1 MDLEKKQVT
10 TTKRIVGLDGLRG
23 LSILLV
29 ILYHFFPRVVK
40 GGYLGVPL
48 LFILS
53 GYLLSSLD
61 TKKWNKNQ
69 YSIKTFY
76 QSRVKRIYPPLFLFI
91 GFISLFCYLFLPRL
105 LNGRTPEVLSAFL
118 GYNNFWQI
126 AQNASYFDRVT
137 SASPFTHLWSLAI
150 ELQFYLVWPWVFVI
164 YQKAKARG
172 NDYRVLFLMLTVIS
186 MLCMAFGY
194 YKGVDISILYY
205 HTATRISA
213 ILLGVWLGL
222 VRSNKITRF
231 IEQFSVN
238 TLYSTIGAILAVT
251 ILAVFLMDG
260 QSPSTYYIGLSMMTF
275 LFGILLILAIQN
287 HLPFG
292 RLLDNPVLTYIGSRG
307 YELYLWHYAV
317 MFISNSLKIR
327 PSFISLTI
335 QFLIFILL
343 AEFSYRLMNNK
354 FNFVSQWFNDET
366 TFQQYVKMAR
376 NVLYGVSGLGLGLL
390 LVASSKADDSK
401 SKLEADLAA
410 NSELLAKQRE
420 KAKENQ
426 LAETT
431 IDMTN
436 ETETTVAPTVESD
449 AESES
454 EQETT
459 TVNQDSADV
468 AQQPITLIGDS
479 VLLGSV
485 KEVQA
490 AFPNAYIEAE
500 ESRQAYE
507 VADLFRQM
515 IANGTMANRV
525 VIALGTNGYFD
536 ISYGQELMDLLG
548 PDREV
553 YWITVY
559 GEFLQWEASTNQ
571 VIYEL
576 ASQYPN
582 LKIVDWESQVKNHR
596 EWIIDDGIHPDIGG
610 RDQYARILKETIEA
624 NQP

>member
-1 MDLEKKQVT
+1 M
-10 TTKRIVGLDGLRG
+10 I
-23 LSILLV
+23 
-29 ILYHFFPRVVK
+29 
-40 GGYLGVPL
+40 
-48 LFILS
+48 
-53 GYLLSSLD
+53 
-61 TKKWNKNQ
+61 
-69 YSIKTFY
+69 
-76 QSRVKRIYPPLFLFI
+76 
-91 GFISLFCYLFLPRL
+91 
-105 LNGRTPEVLSAFL
+105 SAFL

-343 AEFSYRLMNNK
+343 AEFSYRLINNK
-354 FNFVSQWFNDET
+354 FNFVSQWFKDKAA
-366 TFQQYVKMAR
+366 FQQYVKIAR
-376 NVLYGVSGLGLGLL
+376 KVFYGVSALGLGLL
-390 LVASSKADDSK
+390 LLASSNPDDSK

-426 LAETT
+426 SSETT
-431 IDMTN
+431 IEMTSEN
-436 ETETTVAPTVESD
+436 ETTVEQTTETE
-449 AESES
+449 AEP
-454 EQETT
+454 ETT

-468 AQQPITLIGDS
+468 TQQPITLIGDS

-536 ISYGQELMDLLG
+536 ISFGQELMDLLG

-576 ASQYPN
+576 ASQYPS

>member
-1 MDLEKKQVT
+1 M
-10 TTKRIVGLDGLRG
+10 
-23 LSILLV
+23 
-29 ILYHFFPRVVK
+29 
-40 GGYLGVPL
+40 
-48 LFILS
+48 
-53 GYLLSSLD
+53 
-61 TKKWNKNQ
+61 
-69 YSIKTFY
+69 
-76 QSRVKRIYPPLFLFI
+76 
-91 GFISLFCYLFLPRL
+91 
-105 LNGRTPEVLSAFL
+105 LSAFL

-222 VRSNKITRF
+222 VRSSKITRF

-251 ILAVFLMDG
+251 ILAVFLIDG

-317 MFISNSLKIR
+317 IFISNSLKIK

-335 QFLIFILL
+335 QFFIFILL
-343 AEFSYRLMNNK
+343 AEFSYRLINNR
-354 FNFVSQWFNDET
+354 FYFVNQWFNDET
-366 TFQQYVKMAR
+366 AFQQYVKMAR
-376 NVLYGVSGLGLGLL
+376 NVLYGVSALGLGLL

-426 LAETT
+426 SAETT

-436 ETETTVAPTVESD
+436 ETETT
-449 AESES
+449 AESEA

-459 TVNQDSADV
+459 TVTQESAEV
-468 AQQPITLIGDS
+468 TQLPITIIGDS

-536 ISYGQELMDLLG
+536 ISFGQELMGLLG

-553 YWITVY
+553 YWVTVY

>member
-10 TTKRIVGLDGLRG
+10 VTKRILGLDGLRG

-61 TKKWNKNQ
+61 TKKWHRDQ
-69 YSIKTFY
+69 YSIQRFY
-76 QSRVKRIYPPLFLFI
+76 QSRIKRIFPPLFLFI
-91 GFISLFCYLFLPRL
+91 GLISLFCYLFLPRL
-105 LNGRTPEVLSAFL
+105 LNGRTPEVMSAFL

-172 NDYRVLFLMLTVIS
+172 NDYRVLFLMLTSIS

-222 VRSNKITRF
+222 VRSSKITRF
-231 IEQFSVN
+231 IEEFSVN
-238 TLYSTIGAILAVT
+238 RLYLTFGAILAVT

-260 QSPSTYYIGLSMMTF
+260 QNPSTYYIGLSMMTF

-317 MFISNSLKIR
+317 MFISNSLKIK

-343 AEFSYRLMNNK
+343 AEFSYRLINNK
-354 FNFVSQWFNDET
+354 FNFISQLFNDET
-366 TFQQYVKMAR
+366 AFQQYVKMAR
-376 NVLYGVSGLGLGLL
+376 NVLYGLSALGLGLL
-390 LVASSKADDSK
+390 LVASSKPDDSK

-410 NSELLAKQRE
+410 NSELLAKQKE
-420 KAKENQ
+420 KAKEENQ
-426 LAETT
+426 SVETT
-431 IDMTN
+431 TEITN
-436 ETETTVAPTVESD
+436 ENETTVEAISEDEAETETTTVTQS
-449 AESES
+449 S
-454 EQETT
+454 
-459 TVNQDSADV
+459 VDV
-468 AQQPITLIGDS
+468 THEPITLIGDS

-507 VADLFRQM
+507 VADLFRKM

-536 ISYGQELMDLLG
+536 ISFGQELMDLLG
-548 PDREV
+548 PEREV
-553 YWITVY
+553 YWVTVY

-596 EWIIDDGIHPDIGG
+596 EWIIEDGIHPDIGG

-624 NQP
+624 NHP